1 MDKIANS
8 NNDIISVTSLNS
20 ESREGSVPMSTSG
33 TFSSTG
39 RRMKKHKHTSWVCM
53 GSLVPSE
60 SAFSD
65 SGDVA
70 IPVRSR
76 LSDRSV
82 ETTMKLRSWKRLFKK
97 MQIQ

>member
-1 MDKIANS
+1 M
-8 NNDIISVTSLNS
+8 
-20 ESREGSVPMSTSG
+20 
-33 TFSSTG
+33 
-39 RRMKKHKHTSWVCM
+39 CM
-53 GSLVPSE
+53 GSSVPSE

>member
-1 MDKIANS
+1 M
-8 NNDIISVTSLNS
+8 
-20 ESREGSVPMSTSG
+20 
-33 TFSSTG
+33 
-39 RRMKKHKHTSWVCM
+39 CM
-53 GSLVPSE
+53 GSSVPSE
-60 SAFSD
+60 LAFSD

-76 LSDRSV
+76 LLDRSV